1 VVSLLLAGG
10 ANTEATD
17 QVRRSEGDGAQG
29 IIDALL
35 NSTYSLNDTY

>member
-1 VVSLLLAGG
+1 VVSLFLAGG

-29 IIDALL
+29 KMMYCGILKMILFEC
-35 NSTYSLNDTY
+35 